1 MKGVGAASRLFELQ
15 DRKPLISP
23 TGNYTLLLIPLIV
36 WLKIFLVGNPVTSA
50 RGTIK
55 FEDVVFSYPTRPAV
69 NIFDGLNFEIPPGTN
84 VAIVGS
90 SGGGKSTISE

>member
-1 MKGVGAASRLFELQ
+1 M
-15 DRKPLISP
+15 I
-23 TGNYTLLLIPLIV
+23 
-36 WLKIFLVGNPVTSA
+36 SA

-55 FEDVVFSYPTRPAV
+55 FKDVVFSYPTRPAV

>member
-1 MKGVGAASRLFELQ
+1 MLA
-15 DRKPLISP
+15 
-23 TGNYTLLLIPLIV
+23 
-36 WLKIFLVGNPVTSA
+36 GNPVTSA

-55 FEDVVFSYPTRPAV
+55 FEDIVFSYPTRPAV

-90 SGGGKSTISE
+90 SGGGKSTISKRLICFFSSFFFFSVGGF

>member
-1 MKGVGAASRLFELQ
+1 M
-15 DRKPLISP
+15 
-23 TGNYTLLLIPLIV
+23 
-36 WLKIFLVGNPVTSA
+36 TSA

>member
-1 MKGVGAASRLFELQ
+1 M
-15 DRKPLISP
+15 
-23 TGNYTLLLIPLIV
+23 
-36 WLKIFLVGNPVTSA
+36 GNPVTSA

-55 FEDVVFSYPTRPAV
+55 FKDVVFSYPTRPAV

-90 SGGGKSTISE
+90 SGGGKSTISECFPRLILFSINFLRFLVTSFLCTCIWLYKN